1 MALKWR
7 VARGLRGIVD
17 ALQRDLFERS
27 RDPADAAQA
36 PPRRVVEPPGEPGG
50 RREALL
56 EGQRI
61 AFVLKRTARRSIGF
75 AIGID
80 GLVVSAPR
88 RLALREIDSAVQE
101 KGSWIVAKLDQQQRR
116 AAERE
121 ASRMVWRD
129 GAEVMHLGRPVRIVV
144 EALSGRACGEAR
156 LDGEPCCESLAGQ
169 MPRSLRIGLPRDAGP
184 ERLRDAVHAWLQRE
198 ALAVF
203 EARCRHFA
211 PRLGVEV
218 KRLSLSSAATRWG
231 SASAD
236 GSIRLHWRLVH
247 LPMAT
252 LDYVVVHELAHLR
265 EMNHSAR
272 FWALVGSVVP
282 DYRDQRKR
290 LRLSETRPLG

>member
-1 MALKWR
+1 MALKWPI
-7 VARGLRGIVD
+7 ARGLRGIVD
-17 ALQRDLFERS
+17 ALQRDLFEPPRV
-27 RDPADAAQA
+27 PVDAAR
-36 PPRRVVEPPGEPGG
+36 PPLRRGVEPSGEPSG
-50 RREALL
+50 RREVLL
-56 EGQRI
+56 EARRV
-61 AFVLKRTARRSIGF
+61 AFVLKRTPRRSIGF
-75 AIGID
+75 AIGAD

-88 RLALREIDSAVQE
+88 RLALRDIDSAVQDR
-101 KGSWIVAKLDQQQRR
+101 SRWIVAKLDEQQRR
-116 AAERE
+116 SAERE
-121 ASRMVWRD
+121 ANRMVWCN
-129 GAEVMHLGRPVRIVV
+129 GAEVMHLGRPIRIVV
-144 EALSGRACGEAR
+144 ETVSGRACGKAR
-156 LDGEPCCESLAGQ
+156 LDDEASTEASAA
-169 MPRSLRIGLPRDAGP
+169 PRPQSLRIGLPGDAKP
-184 ERLRDAVHAWLQRE
+184 EQLRDAVQGWLKRE

-203 EARCRHFA
+203 EARCRLFA

-265 EMNHSAR
+265 EMNHRAR

-282 DYRDQRKR
+282 DYREQRKR